1 MQQSCISH
9 VPHVA
14 QDQQKMH
21 FDFLLCLQIHTSSPA
36 YCVKGRL
43 GMCAHLVKQKLE
55 HLSIQKLFVCLSCE
69 LQIVTL
75 KL

>member
-36 YCVKGRL
+36 YCEKGHL
-43 GMCAHLVKQKLE
+43 GTKVHFVKQKLK
-55 HLSIQKLFVCLSCE
+55 HLSIKKLFV

-75 KL
+75 QL